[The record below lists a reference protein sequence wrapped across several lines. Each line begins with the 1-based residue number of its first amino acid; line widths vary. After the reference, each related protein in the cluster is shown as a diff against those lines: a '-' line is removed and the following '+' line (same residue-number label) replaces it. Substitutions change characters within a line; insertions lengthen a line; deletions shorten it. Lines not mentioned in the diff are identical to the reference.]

1 MMLAEKNGVTGGGR
15 DVGDTED
22 DQGGSR
28 DAACA
33 DQPRRMATKVVLCSE
48 GDDAV

>member
-1 MMLAEKNGVTGGGR
+1 MLAEKIGVTGGGR
-15 DVGDTED
+15 DVGNAED

-28 DAACA
+28 DDACA
-33 DQPRRMATKVVLCSE
+33 DQPRRMATKVVLSSE